1 MTNPQKEIEILQE
14 LYGYLKTVSECTTGS
29 YNSAL
34 SACTPEQKLATE
46 YWWKDQNFKKP
57 IKTTVLIQFKQIK
70 RNLNAHTDDNP
81 LKSMVFEA
89 FLRR

>member
-1 MTNPQKEIEILQE
+1 M
-14 LYGYLKTVSECTTGS
+14 V
-29 YNSAL
+29 
-34 SACTPEQKLATE
+34 
-46 YWWKDQNFKKP
+46 KKA
-57 IKTTVLIQFKQIK
+57 IKTPVLIQFKQIK